1 MPRRAPFV
9 SHSGVWSLVGLA
21 ALGGWYATRLAV
33 GEATPAVDDDDSL
46 RRAMNAIHESRR
58 LFVFSQWLM
67 VVAQVATLVAVAI
80 FLSRLKA
87 EVEPHRRRFPD
98 DEDEASRF
106 WHTAAVACAGIWVT
120 SGLVAAAARAALV
133 RYDFSLFFDDERS
146 SDEVVAELVF
156 NVSDY
161 VAAYGLATFAVAMA
175 LLGAITRAAGRDVDG
190 VVVVTVTAVIAAA
203 AGTIGAVG
211 AAVVAVRDGRT
222 GDHAAWRPGSG
233 VGVVAIVGWM
243 AVLLALIAAGWRD
256 RADATVEASNSA

>member
-9 SHSGVWSLVGLA
+9 SHSGVWSFVGLT

-33 GEATPAVDDDDSL
+33 GEGTPAGDDGVSL

-67 VVAQVATLVAVAI
+67 VVAQMATLVAVAI
-80 FLSRLKA
+80 FLSRLRA
-87 EVEPHRRRFPD
+87 EIEPHRRRFPD
-98 DEDEASRF
+98 DEDEASRS

-133 RYDFSLFFDDERS
+133 RYDFSLIFDDERS

-156 NVSDY
+156 NVGDY
-161 VAAYGLATFAVAMA
+161 VAAFGLLAFAVAMA
-175 LLGAITRAAGRDVDG
+175 LLGAIARAAGQDVDG
-190 VVVVTVTAVIAAA
+190 VAIVTVPAIIAAA

-211 AAVVAVRDGRT
+211 AAVVVLRDGRT

-243 AVLLALIAAGWRD
+243 AVLLALIAASWRD
-256 RADATVEASNSA
+256 REDATVEASNSA